1 MGQIGRR
8 ETMIYPEMYRVRQV
22 FDAPRVGNLE
32 ETLNR
37 EMASIRARDLIKPGA
52 RIALTAGSR
61 GIAHIDHILRHLVQT
76 VRQKGGHP
84 FLLPAMGS
92 HGGGT
97 SVGQVEVLKSLGVT
111 EESTG
116 APIVSSMDVVEIG
129 KSRFGFP
136 VMVSKP
142 AAEAD
147 GIIVVNRIKPHTEF
161 EGPIESGLIKM
172 MAIGMGKHRGCF
184 EVHKQAVQYG
194 YRDVIPEIGGVILSK
209 LPILFGLGIVENIY
223 DETAVIRAVLP
234 SRFVEEE
241 KELLSLAKK
250 LMARLP
256 FDKIDVLIVDQ
267 MGKNISGTGID
278 TNVIG
283 RIMFIGEREPEKPK
297 ITRIVVLDLTEASH
311 GNAVGIGLADYTT
324 QRLVKKLDLS
334 ALATNAITAMT
345 PEKGRIPIAMP
356 TDQAAVDAALDT
368 IGSIPPQEARVV
380 HIRNTLEMGELEVSK
395 AFLPEM
401 EGRTD
406 LEVRK
411 QLGPL
416 SFDVTGRINSLEGG
430 TP

>member
-1 MGQIGRR
+1 
-8 ETMIYPEMYRVRQV
+8 MIYPEMYRVRQV

-97 SVGQVEVLKSLGVT
+97 SEGQVEVLKSLGVT

-283 RIMFIGEREPEKPK
+283 RIMFIGEREPEKPN

-380 HIRNTLEMGELEVSK
+380 HIRNTLEIGELEVSK